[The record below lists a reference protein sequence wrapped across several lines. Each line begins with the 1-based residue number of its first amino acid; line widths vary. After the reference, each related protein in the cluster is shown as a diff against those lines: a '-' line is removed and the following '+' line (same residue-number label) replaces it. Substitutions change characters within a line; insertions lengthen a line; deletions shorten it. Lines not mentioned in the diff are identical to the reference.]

1 MLQLSL
7 IEIYTYSARKKS
19 ITIYSMNSK
28 QLSQPALKKDIISL
42 TLKTKSNVLSNQLML
57 KTVHG
62 SLL

>member
-1 MLQLSL
+1 
-7 IEIYTYSARKKS
+7 
-19 ITIYSMNSK
+19 MNSK